1 MESESQKVVLEK
13 TNRID
18 KILAILI
25 KKIKR
30 PKYQYC
36 KCTNGPYPT
45 TNKHFSNENFVI
57 IFMPINLKIQMQRE
71 NF

>member
-1 MESESQKVVLEK
+1 MEYESQKVVLEK

-18 KILAILI
+18 KIVAIL
-25 KKIKR
+25 IKR

-45 TNKHFSNENFVI
+45 TNKHFFKWEFCNNFYANKLENSDAKGKF
-57 IFMPINLKIQMQRE
+57 LEK
-71 NF
+71 